1 MPKKH
6 PFMISPSKSTA
17 REELGGIYESM
28 MMESCVFTDAGAED
42 PFRMLS
48 LCDTPGRNRGG
59 ENDQDVDDDFDDNVK
74 TYFFNF

>member
-1 MPKKH
+1 
-6 PFMISPSKSTA
+6 MISPTKSIA

-48 LCDTPGRNRGG
+48 LCDTPGRNR
-59 ENDQDVDDDFDDNVK
+59 DDNG
-74 TYFFNF
+74 